1 MLWDL
6 VFSDFI
12 RPNSWLD
19 ILQLPILRY
28 YYKNGLNRIY
38 LNGNESFIVN
48 FENDGSTRIMLK
60 IHDTTIFNTSYY
72 NYINGFGNLSNVNSY
87 WMGLDKI
94 RLLLEILNS
103 TLRTEFSNS
112 FNETNEF
119 VEFSYFTIKD
129 STHKYVLELGTETK
143 RSSETLIDF
152 RDYHNGM

>member
-1 MLWDL
+1 L
-6 VFSDFI
+6 I
-12 RPNSWLD
+12 
-19 ILQLPILRY
+19 PILRY
-28 YYKNGLNRIY
+28 YFKNGLNRIY

-48 FENDGSTRIMLK
+48 CENDGSTRIMLK

-94 RLLLEILNS
+94 RLLLKILNS
-103 TLRTEFSNS
+103 TLRIEFSNS

-129 STHKYVLELGTETK
+129 STHKYVLELATGSIHSIYFIAIEF
-143 RSSETLIDF
+143 IA
-152 RDYHNGM
+152 